1 MKKFGLSL
9 FSVACLII
17 SSYSLAAH
25 HEQMQEGHEGHEMHH
40 EGQEGHEGH
49 EMHGELP
56 SVHGVVK
63 KINAASGSIT
73 LKHADIPNLE
83 MSAMTMGFSVKDAA
97 MLDGLT
103 EGDHVMFQAIA
114 EGGKFIIVSMK
125 KDQH

>member
-9 FSVACLII
+9 FSVGCLII
-17 SSYSLAAH
+17 SSYLLAAH
-25 HEQMQEGHEGHEMHH
+25 HEQMHEGNESHLEDAEWHTP
-40 EGQEGHEGH
+40 GGG
-49 EMHGELP
+49 LP
-56 SVHGVVK
+56 SVHGIVK
-63 KINAASGSIT
+63 KINTASGSIT

-83 MSAMTMGFSVKDAA
+83 MSAMTMGFSVKDVA
-97 MLDGLT
+97 MLDGLA

>member
-25 HEQMQEGHEGHEMHH
+25 HEQMH
-40 EGQEGHEGH
+40 EGHEGH

-56 SVHGVVK
+56 SVHGIVK
-63 KINAASGSIT
+63 KINTASGSIT

-97 MLDGLT
+97 MLDGLA

-114 EGGKFIIVSMK
+114 EGGKVIIVSMK

>member
-9 FSVACLII
+9 FSVGCLII

-25 HEQMQEGHEGHEMHH
+25 HEQM
-40 EGQEGHEGH
+40 QEGHEGH

-83 MSAMTMGFSVKDAA
+83 MSAMTMGFSVKDTA
-97 MLDGLT
+97 MLDGLA
-103 EGDHVMFQAIA
+103 EGDHVMFQTIA

>member
-9 FSVACLII
+9 FSVGCLII

-25 HEQMQEGHEGHEMHH
+25 HEQMHEGHDGHEMHH
-40 EGQEGHEGH
+40 EGHDGH

-63 KINAASGSIT
+63 KINAASVSIT

-114 EGGKFIIVSMK
+114 EGGKFVIVSMK

>member
-9 FSVACLII
+9 FSVGCLII
-17 SSYSLAAH
+17 SSYLLAAH
-25 HEQMQEGHEGHEMHH
+25 HEQMHEGH
-40 EGQEGHEGH
+40 EGHEGH

-56 SVHGVVK
+56 SVHGIVK
-63 KINAASGSIT
+63 KINTASGSIT

-83 MSAMTMGFSVKDAA
+83 MSAMTMGFSVKDSA

>member
-9 FSVACLII
+9 FSVGCLII
-17 SSYSLAAH
+17 SSYLLAAH
-25 HEQMQEGHEGHEMHH
+25 HEQMHEGHEMH
-40 EGQEGHEGH
+40 HEGH

-56 SVHGVVK
+56 SVHGIVK
-63 KINAASGSIT
+63 KINAASGSIK

-114 EGGKFIIVSMK
+114 EEGGKFIIVSMK

>member
-1 MKKFGLSL
+1 L
-9 FSVACLII
+9 FSVGCLII
-17 SSYSLAAH
+17 SSYLLAAH
-25 HEQMQEGHEGHEMHH
+25 HEQMHEGH
-40 EGQEGHEGH
+40 EGHEGH

-56 SVHGVVK
+56 SVHGIVK
-63 KINAASGSIT
+63 KINTASGSIT

-114 EGGKFIIVSMK
+114 EGGKFTIVSMK

>member
-9 FSVACLII
+9 FSVGCLII
-17 SSYSLAAH
+17 SSYLLAAH
-25 HEQMQEGHEGHEMHH
+25 HEQMHEGNESHLEETEWHTH
-40 EGQEGHEGH
+40 RGG
-49 EMHGELP
+49 LP
-56 SVHGVVK
+56 IVHGIVK
-63 KINAASGSIT
+63 KINTASGSIT